1 MSIPVIPSYA
11 MPQAD
16 GFPANRV
23 KWQVDP
29 QRAVLLIHDMQEYF
43 LRFYGAGNPLLAD
56 LVEHIAAIRRW
67 AKAAGVPVVYT
78 AQPSRQSAQDRALLN
93 DMWGPGL
100 TTAEP
105 ALQAVTAALAP
116 DAGDTVLVKWRYSAF
131 QRSPLQQMMQD
142 WGRDQLLIVGVYAH
156 IGCMTTALDAFMRD
170 IQPFLVGDAVADF
183 SEQEHRMALTYVAGR
198 CGSVI
203 STAQL
208 LAGPASEL
216 NLSIKPGINP
226 GLSRTWL
233 ERLLQSYIDES
244 EGAFGADDNLMD
256 YGLDSVQVMSLVAE
270 CEKHG
275 LTLSF
280 EELAAHP
287 TLNAWWELLA
297 HKQANKQ
304 ANKQAA

>member
-1 MSIPVIPSYA
+1 

-23 KWQVDP
+23 TWQVAP
-29 QRAVLLIHDMQEYF
+29 RRAVLLIHDMQEYF

-56 LVEHIAAIRRW
+56 LVTHIAAIRRW

-78 AQPSRQSAQDRALLN
+78 AQPSQQSAQDRALLN

-100 TTAEP
+100 TMAEP

-116 DAGDTVLVKWRYSAF
+116 DADDTVLVKWRYSAF
-131 QRSPLQQMMQD
+131 QRSPLQHMMQD
-142 WGRDQLLIVGVYAH
+142 WKRDQLLIVGVYAH

-208 LAGPASEL
+208 LAGPAL
-216 NLSIKPGINP
+216 DAGL

-233 ERLLQSYIDES
+233 EQLLRGYIDDS
-244 EGAFGADDNLMD
+244 EGAFGGDDNLMD
-256 YGLDSVQVMSLVAE
+256 FGLDSVQVMSLVAE

-275 LTLSF
+275 VSVSF
-280 EELAAHP
+280 EELAVHP

-297 HKQANKQ
+297 HKLAHKLANKQ
-304 ANKQAA
+304 VNKQAA